1 MAKIPEERL
10 ESIKNELRISQL
22 LVKEDLGPIL
32 RENLRRYMGQYVP
45 EIGTGWDINLN
56 EVYPIVQNNLPATFF
71 RNPRAFLKPKEKT
84 YVATERDP
92 VTREKVKIQKDSSQS
107 AKTQE
112 SILNYSLVEMK
123 YKKETRKVL
132 LDALLY
138 PYGVMWHGYKG
149 DFGMTEEKS
158 IFIKKDNV
166 FVQRIG
172 PDDFFYDPTVNIAN
186 IQDAGWVARR
196 IRMKLSEIKED
207 DALDVDKSLLKG
219 FKGFGQVLSP
229 QTGDGADITSTAF
242 RSRALIDFTTD
253 KFKNSDLSRF
263 IDVFEVFVRPT
274 KKEKKEG
281 KKGYILLLT
290 DEQKKPLR
298 VNEWGIKAEG
308 FPTQILEFNDL
319 PDNSFGLS
327 DIETYKTIAD
337 QKNAIVNLQLR
348 NAQENSKVW
357 VGISKGNMNEE
368 EVERIRLGEN
378 SIVLFD
384 TEVSPRERMFVS
396 SPGGQASSELYIIDQ
411 RIQKNLEDKSGVTD
425 LKRGFLQSGEE
436 SATSVKIRAAGGGA
450 RPAYRQDIMSDF
462 LTNSFVY
469 INQLNRQFMP
479 FKKAV
484 RIIGSLDLDWSENP
498 SKEDLQAEVDVE
510 IDAISML
517 PENPEEELRRLN
529 DTLML
534 MVQGLSDPIISQKIA
549 AEGKTIQLTP
559 LIEQILLRQ
568 RIRNPDIFRN
578 IKPQESEGFVSVKE
592 IRDAR
597 ENANAAIQGATIDQV
612 PHPPT
617 PDDDHRA
624 KIEVYGSIQALG
636 EQIGQ
641 VNETL
646 AQLIQVQAA
655 LMQQVQEKQATP
667 GQKVNLKPPTFETV
681 G

>member
-1 MAKIPEERL
+1 MPKIPEERL
-10 ESIKNELRISQL
+10 ESIKNELKISQL
-22 LVKEDLGPIL
+22 LVKDQLGPIL
-32 RENLRRYMGQYVP
+32 DENLRRYMGDFIP
-45 EIGTGWDINLN
+45 AMGTGWDVNLN

-71 RNPRAFLKPKEKT
+71 RNPKAFFKPKQKT
-84 YVATERDP
+84 YIASERDP
-92 VTREKVKIQKDSSQS
+92 VTGEKIKIQKDSSKS

-123 YKKETRKVL
+123 YKKQTRNVL

-138 PYGVMWHGYKG
+138 PYGIMWHGYKG
-149 DFGMTEEKS
+149 DFGMTDEKS
-158 IFIKKDNV
+158 IFIKDEQV
-166 FVQRIG
+166 FVKRIC
-172 PDDFFYDPTVNIAN
+172 PRDFFYDPTVTVNNIE
-186 IQDAGWVARR
+186 DAGWVARR
-196 IRMKLSEIKED
+196 IRLKLED
-207 DALDVDKSLLKG
+207 VKNDNDLDVDKRLVKG
-219 FKGFGQVLSP
+219 FRGFGNKLNP
-229 QTGDGADITSTAF
+229 EIGDGADTTSTAF
-242 RSRALIDFTTD
+242 RSRTLIDHTSD
-253 KFKNSDLSRF
+253 KFKNSDMSRF
-263 IDVFEVFVRPT
+263 IDAFEVFVRPT
-274 KKEKKEG
+274 KEERN
-281 KKGYILLLT
+281 KGQKGWILLLT

-298 VNEWGIKAEG
+298 QNDWKVKAEG
-308 FPTQILEFNDL
+308 FPSHILEFNPL
-319 PDNSFGLS
+319 PDNSFGLA
-327 DIETYKTIAD
+327 DIDTYKTIAD

-357 VGISKGNMNEE
+357 VGISKGNMDEE
-368 EVERIRLGEN
+368 DVERIRLGEN
-378 SIVLFD
+378 TIVLFD
-384 TEVSPRERMFVS
+384 TDINPRERMFVA

-462 LTNSFVY
+462 LMESFVY
-469 INQLNRQFMP
+469 LNQLLRQFMP
-479 FKKAV
+479 FKNAV

-498 SKEDLQAEVDVE
+498 TKEDLQAEVDVE

-529 DTLML
+529 DTLNL
-534 MVQGLSDPIISQKIA
+534 MIQGLIEPTISQKIA
-549 AEGKTIQLTP
+549 QEGKTVQLSP

-578 IKPQESEGFVSVKE
+578 IKPEESEGYVSVKE

-597 ENANAAIQGATIDQV
+597 ENADAAVQGATIDQL
-612 PHPPT
+612 PHPPN

-624 KIEVYGSIQALG
+624 KIEVYSSIQKMG

-641 VNETL
+641 VNETI

-655 LMQQVQEKQATP
+655 LLQQVMEKQATP
-667 GQKVNLKPPTFETV
+667 GQQVKLDKPTFNTV